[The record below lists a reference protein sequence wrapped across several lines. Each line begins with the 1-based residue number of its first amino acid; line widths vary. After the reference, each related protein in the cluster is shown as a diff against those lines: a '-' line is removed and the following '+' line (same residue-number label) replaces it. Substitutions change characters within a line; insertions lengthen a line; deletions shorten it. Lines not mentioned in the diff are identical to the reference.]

1 MVTMLLLF
9 LVYEASS
16 FVDTTGMANAYHA
29 LIFVFFSSSL
39 VQLLPNFDVKILTIS
54 LPI

>member
-29 LIFVFFSSSL
+29 SIFFIFFL
-39 VQLLPNFDVKILTIS
+39 FNFFYFLLL
-54 LPI
+54 

>member
-39 VQLLPNFDVKILTIS
+39 VQLPNFDVKILTIS